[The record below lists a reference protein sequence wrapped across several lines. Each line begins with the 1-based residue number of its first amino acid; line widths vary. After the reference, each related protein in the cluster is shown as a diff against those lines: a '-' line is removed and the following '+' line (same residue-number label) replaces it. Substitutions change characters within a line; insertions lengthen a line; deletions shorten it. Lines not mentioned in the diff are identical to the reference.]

1 MIISQRKR
9 QKKYTDNDMHENI
22 DPKIQNMKKIQVPR
36 MNLHEGVLK
45 NIQGVLVTE
54 LQNIF
59 WWVCKVQ
66 FDEKCTN
73 IYFI

>member
-1 MIISQRKR
+1 MSNKEILNVVIISQRKR

-22 DPKIQNMKKIQVPR
+22 DPKIQNMTKIQVPR

-59 WWVCKVQ
+59 
-66 FDEKCTN
+66 
-73 IYFI
+73 